1 MGKTRK
7 KESVF
12 KSTDF
17 HSGDGMLTTVWGPS
31 LWHSL
36 HTISFNYPNHPTKK
50 EKKEYKKFILQLKHV
65 LPCKYCRLN
74 LKTNFKCL
82 PLLDKHMK
90 SRDTFSRYIY
100 DLHELINK
108 MLRKKSNLSYEEVR
122 ERYEHFRA
130 RCNKGKGIRKTV
142 KKIQTRKK
150 KGETGCVDPLYGV
163 KSKCVISIVPQ
174 QTKCE
179 TFQMN
184 KKCKTKR
191 LTKKLK

>member
-1 MGKTRK
+1 MRKTRK

-12 KSTDF
+12 KSNDF

-36 HTISFNYPNHPTKK
+36 HTISFNYPNLPTKQ
-50 EKKEYKKFILQLKHV
+50 EKKEYKKFILQLKYV

-74 LKTNFKCL
+74 LKSNFKCL
-82 PLLDKHMK
+82 PLLEKHMK
-90 SRDTFSRYIY
+90 NRDTFSRYIY

-108 MLRKKSNLSYEEVR
+108 MLHKKSNLSYEDVR

-130 RCNKGKGIRKTV
+130 RCNKGKIVRKTM
-142 KKIQTRKK
+142 KKRHTRKK
-150 KGETGCVDPLYGV
+150 KGESGCVDPLYGV

-184 KKCKTKR
+184 QKCKTKR
-191 LTKKLK
+191 FTKKLL

>member
-1 MGKTRK
+1 MRKTRK

-12 KSTDF
+12 KSNDF

-36 HTISFNYPNHPTKK
+36 HTISFNYPNRPTKQ
-50 EKKEYKKFILQLKHV
+50 EKKEYKKFILQLKYV

-74 LKTNFKCL
+74 LKSNFKCL
-82 PLLDKHMK
+82 PLLEKHMK
-90 SRDTFSRYIY
+90 NRDTFSRYIY

-108 MLRKKSNLSYEEVR
+108 MLHKKSNLSYEDVR

-130 RCNKGKGIRKTV
+130 RCNKGKIVRKTM
-142 KKIQTRKK
+142 KKRHTRKK
-150 KGETGCVDPLYGV
+150 KGESGCVDPLYGV

-184 KKCKTKR
+184 QKCKTKR
-191 LTKKLK
+191 FTKKLL